1 MFKTQRADSLE
12 QGWMQLQCVKGH
24 NVFRVGRVLQVGRR
38 VVQASVAGA
47 GSYEARAS
55 DTTLSS

>member
-1 MFKTQRADSLE
+1 MFS
-12 QGWMQLQCVKGH
+12 G
-24 NVFRVGRVLQVGRR
+24 VGRVLQVGRR